1 MDQGDFLPDEL
12 WANVIAQEM
21 VRYARATGAGVMA
34 GRVDS
39 EAVRVLSEIKAA
51 LDDPDLDDPDL
62 DDPECF
68 YRIDA
73 IVSAFYRAGLSTRR
87 HEECE

>member
-21 VRYARATGAGVMA
+21 VRYARATGAEVMA

-51 LDDPDLDDPDL
+51 LDDPDL

-87 HEECE
+87 HEEYE